1 MRPLFLFCLAAA
13 SLSAAETLDQVRARM
28 DAAANAFQ
36 SLTANVRKVTYTAV
50 IRDTQTEEGTFT
62 LKKVKAGDL
71 RVRMEI
77 AKPNVKSIALSRN
90 KYEMYLPNISTV
102 QEFDLGKYRSLVDQ
116 FLLLGFGTPT
126 RELLKSYDMK
136 VLGAETLDGKA
147 TTKVELVPKAASVR
161 EHLKRVEM
169 WIPSNDGNPI
179 QQKFFQPSGDYFLS
193 AYTSVKVNPAV
204 KDADLGL
211 NLPKGTKRE
220 FPQK

>member
-1 MRPLFLFCLAAA
+1 MRPIFVLCLAAV

-36 SLTANVRKVTYTAV
+36 TLTANVRKVTYTAV

-62 LKKVKAGDL
+62 LKKMKPGDL

-77 AKPNVKSIALSRN
+77 VKPNVKSIALTRN
-90 KYEMYLPNISTV
+90 KYEMYLPNIQTV

-136 VLGAETLDGKA
+136 VLGADTLDGKA

-161 EHLKRVEM
+161 EHLRRVEM
-169 WIPSNDGNPI
+169 WIPANDGNPI
-179 QQKFFQPSGDYFLS
+179 QQKFYQPSGDFFLS
-193 AYTSVKVNPAV
+193 AYTNVKVNPPV
-204 KDADLGL
+204 KDAELGL